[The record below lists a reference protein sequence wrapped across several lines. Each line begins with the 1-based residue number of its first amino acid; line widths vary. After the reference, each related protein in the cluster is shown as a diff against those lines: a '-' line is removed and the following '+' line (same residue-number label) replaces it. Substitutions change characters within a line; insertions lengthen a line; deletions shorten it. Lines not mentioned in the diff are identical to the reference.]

1 MNEKLNVETSTTIA
15 EIPSS
20 NGSVERHNLSL
31 AKAMLKTIKDIKC
44 APDVALAQ
52 TVSTINALQNH
63 GSFSPNQLVF
73 GSNINTPKVITD
85 RPSVLTSV
93 ISSDIIRD
101 QLNAIHSA
109 KNNYMAAKAS
119 EKIQKVLR
127 HKVRSYAYISYDN
140 GD

>member
-1 MNEKLNVETSTTIA
+1 M
-15 EIPSS
+15 
-20 NGSVERHNLSL
+20 
-31 AKAMLKTIKDIKC
+31 
-44 APDVALAQ
+44 
-52 TVSTINALQNH
+52 
-63 GSFSPNQLVF
+63 
-73 GSNINTPKVITD
+73 ITD

-109 KNNYMAAKAS
+109 KNNYMTAKAS